1 MNYLLDT
8 CVISE
13 YVKKKPYQKVIQWLD
28 EKEKDSLFISIL
40 SIGEIRKGIIKIQER
55 QPQRYQKLI
64 QWIETVELRFSER
77 IINLDYNVIN
87 GWAEI
92 CGQCEA
98 KGQKLPIMDSLIAA
112 TAYQYN
118 LILVT
123 RNITDFQFSLVQV
136 FNPWE

>member
-1 MNYLLDT
+1 MLRKSL
-8 CVISE
+8 I
-13 YVKKKPYQKVIQWLD
+13 KKVIQWLD
-28 EKEKDSLFISIL
+28 EQEEDSLFISLL

-55 QPQRYQKLI
+55 QPQRYQKLR

-77 IINLDYNVIN
+77 IIILDYNVIN
-87 GWAEI
+87 CWAEI

-112 TAYQYN
+112 TAYEYN

-123 RNITDFQFSLVQV
+123 RNVTDFQFSPVHI
-136 FNPWE
+136 FSPWD